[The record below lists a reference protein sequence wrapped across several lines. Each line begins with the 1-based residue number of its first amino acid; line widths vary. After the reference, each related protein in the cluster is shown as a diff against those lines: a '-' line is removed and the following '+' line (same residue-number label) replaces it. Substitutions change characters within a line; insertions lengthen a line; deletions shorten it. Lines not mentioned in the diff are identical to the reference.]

1 MVAESLSLGREGR
14 ERQQD
19 DTCSGTPVIRGGG
32 QGLESAPPQ
41 YGREEW
47 GLTDYWDR
55 HSIAGDPLRELSEV
69 L

>member
-1 MVAESLSLGREGR
+1 M
-14 ERQQD
+14 
-19 DTCSGTPVIRGGG
+19 
-32 QGLESAPPQ
+32 ESAPPQ

-47 GLTDYWDR
+47 GLTDCWNR